1 MNAEAGITDKIISL
15 TRICA
20 IVGRHRSTIYRWT
33 RDGQFP
39 QPLACGGYSAREFLE
54 WWELQKSLR
63 PVVAPP
69 PVRPM
74 GKRALARVQETWRT
88 APRRVKR
95 LRFAY

>member
-1 MNAEAGITDKIISL
+1 MSGEACVTDKIISL
-15 TRICA
+15 ARICA

-54 WWELQKSLR
+54 WWEVQKSLR
-63 PVVAPP
+63 PVIAPP

-74 GKRALARVQETWRT
+74 GKRALATAQELWRT

-95 LRFAY
+95 LTY

>member
-1 MNAEAGITDKIISL
+1 MIADEIISL
-15 TRICA
+15 VRICA
-20 IVGRHRSTIYRWT
+20 LVGRHRTTIYRWT

-54 WWELQKSLR
+54 WWELLKTLR
-63 PVVAPP
+63 PVMAPP

-74 GKRALARVQETWRT
+74 GKRELAKAKEQWRT
-88 APRRVKR
+88 APRRVKP